1 MRIRAAALVA
11 TVALATV
18 AAAPAR
24 AATVEL
30 RVEAARAAAPLFAG
44 PVATEA
50 HRVDG
55 GDGSGP
61 HACDGPAGAAA
72 SPTATGA
79 LDDAMRAAGIPWRGN
94 WDPNFDDFFIERI
107 GAFASRAPDEYWS
120 LTVDG
125 AYAPG
130 GCLATLADGD
140 EVRFYYGPA
149 FGEAPAAPPAGE
161 SGGGTGGGGA
171 GAEAAPAGNVA
182 PVAGPTEHVRAGRL
196 AKRAARYLH
205 GHREAA
211 GDPWSRLAL
220 AVRRRASPGAA
231 AAKLLGRRLRHQ
243 RADGS
248 LAEDVDFTA
257 LAVLAYEATAPRRAA
272 RAAAWLV
279 RVQGAGGGFGFRP
292 RAAADVDTTG
302 LAAWALARQGRRQ
315 AARRAGLF
323 VLAAQAVDGGFP
335 AAPGGEANAQSTG
348 LALLALRSAR
358 LGIDRPSASGAT
370 PLEYLGALG
379 RGDGSIEYASGSA
392 PTPVWTTAQVLLG
405 LLPRGKLL
413 RKEPAARHR
422 QSASRHRR
430 FRRIDG

>member
-30 RVEAARAAAPLFAG
+30 RVEAAGAAAPLYAG
-44 PVATEA
+44 PVVTEP

-61 HACDGPAGAAA
+61 HTCDGPAGSAA
-72 SPTATGA
+72 SATATGA

-94 WDPNFDDFFIERI
+94 WDPDFDDFFIERI
-107 GAFASRAPDEYWS
+107 GAYASRAPDEYWS

-125 AYAPG
+125 GYAPG
-130 GCLATLADGD
+130 GCLATLRDGD
-140 EVRFYYGPA
+140 QVRFYYGPL
-149 FGEAPAAPPAGE
+149 FGEAPATPVGGE
-161 SGGGTGGGGA
+161 SAGGPGSAGA
-171 GAEAAPAGNVA
+171 GAAPAGTIA
-182 PVAGPTEHVRAGRL
+182 TGTGPAATVGAGRL
-196 AKRAARYLH
+196 ARRAARFLRR
-205 GHREAA
+205 HREDA

-231 AAKLLGRRLRHQ
+231 AAKLLGGRLGRQ

-257 LAVLAYEATAPRRAA
+257 LGVLAFEATAPARAA

-292 RAAADVDTTG
+292 QAAADVDTTG
-302 LAAWALARQGRRQ
+302 LAAWALARQGRRA

-323 VLAAQAVDGGFP
+323 VAAAQSADGGFP
-335 AAPGGEANAQSTG
+335 AAPGGGSNAQSTG
-348 LALLALRSAR
+348 LALLALRAAR
-358 LGIDRPSASGAT
+358 LGVERPAGSGAT
-370 PLEYLGALG
+370 PLDYLGGLG
-379 RGDGSIEYASGSA
+379 RGDGSVEYSSGSA
-392 PTPVWTTAQVLLG
+392 PTPVWTTAQALLG

-413 RKEPAARHR
+413 RREPAARHR
-422 QSASRHRR
+422 RSGSRHRR
-430 FRRIDG
+430 FHRIDG